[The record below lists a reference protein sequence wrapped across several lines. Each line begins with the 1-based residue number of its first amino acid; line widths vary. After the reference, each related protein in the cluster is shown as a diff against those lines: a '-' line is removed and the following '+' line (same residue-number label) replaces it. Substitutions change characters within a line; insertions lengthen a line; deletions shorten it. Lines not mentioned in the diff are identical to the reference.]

1 MTAIGRAWILSKKS
15 RTLKTSS
22 AGAVRLGWC
31 GIISTKS
38 RNDFVRS
45 ESREAGA
52 LPGGAQRR
60 HRDRLR
66 RNSIANDRA
75 VEEHRVLLARPQ
87 FQSDARQGSRAQC
100 ERLPGRRTAQD
111 GRCEILSRWLFPQPR
126 RARSGSL
133 RAD

>member
-75 VEEHRVLLARPQ
+75 VEEHRVLLAPPPVPTQPPPTNRP
-87 FQSDARQGSRAQC
+87 AR
-100 ERLPGRRTAQD
+100 GRPSWPAN
-111 GRCEILSRWLFPQPR
+111 G
-126 RARSGSL
+126 
-133 RAD
+133 